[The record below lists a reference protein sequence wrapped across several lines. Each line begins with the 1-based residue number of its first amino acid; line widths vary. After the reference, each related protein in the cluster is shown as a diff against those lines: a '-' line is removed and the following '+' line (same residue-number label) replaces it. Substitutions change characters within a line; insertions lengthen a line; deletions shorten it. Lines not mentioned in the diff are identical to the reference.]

1 MNSEYKEIITN
12 SEAETL
18 EVGRKIADNARPGEL
33 YCLNGDLGAGKTVFA
48 KGFAEGLGIKE
59 PVTSPTFTII
69 KEYDEGRIPLYHF
82 DVYRIADPSE
92 MDAIGY
98 EEYFFGSGV
107 CLVEW
112 SELIS
117 ELIPENA
124 VHIDIRRDLSKGT
137 DYRRISIDKGS
148 LIPTSA
154 GHKDL

>member
-48 KGFAEGLGIKE
+48 KGFAEGLGIKG

-124 VHIDIRRDLSKGT
+124 VHIDIRG
-137 DYRRISIDKGS
+137 
-148 LIPTSA
+148 
-154 GHKDL
+154 